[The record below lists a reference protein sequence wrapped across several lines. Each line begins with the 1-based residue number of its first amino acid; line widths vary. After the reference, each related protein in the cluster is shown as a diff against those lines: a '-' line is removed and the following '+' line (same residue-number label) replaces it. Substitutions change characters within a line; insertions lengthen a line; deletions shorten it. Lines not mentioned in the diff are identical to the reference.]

1 MMNSKLFGCFLTVV
15 VGIVTL
21 VCFDASEL
29 LKEHTC
35 LVGWAFAVLIL
46 FLLLAMLC
54 DVVTDRA
61 RQRIKKLEED
71 NKVLM
76 DKNLCLEELCKES
89 SRTKRCFDN
98 FKAEVELFDKIWKGS
113 NEKQE
118 DMDSSKLSEYF
129 AHWIKDFKTFDE
141 LYKANCG
148 GQVKKQV
155 SKDNHSEQ

>member
-21 VCFDASEL
+21 VCFDANKHS
-29 LKEHTC
+29 C
-35 LVGWAFAVLIL
+35 LMVWAFAALIL
-46 FLLLAMLC
+46 FLLLSMIYN
-54 DVVTDRA
+54 VVANRT

-71 NKVLM
+71 NKALM
-76 DKNLCLEELCKES
+76 DRNLCLEERCKES

-129 AHWIKDFKTFDE
+129 AHWVKDFKTFDE

-148 GQVKKQV
+148 GQVKKQA

>member
-15 VGIVTL
+15 VGIVVFVYL
-21 VCFDASEL
+21 DA
-29 LKEHTC
+29 KEHPG
-35 LVGWAFAVLIL
+35 LMVWAFAALIL
-46 FLLLAMLC
+46 FLLLVMLYI
-54 DVVTDRA
+54 VVTICT
-61 RQRIKKLEED
+61 RQRVKKLEDD
-71 NKVLM
+71 NKALT

-118 DMDSSKLSEYF
+118 DMDPSKLSEYF
-129 AHWIKDFKTFDE
+129 AHWVKDFKTFNE

-148 GQVKKQV
+148 GQVIKGKQN
-155 SKDNHSEQ
+155 DE

>member
-1 MMNSKLFGCFLTVV
+1 MNSKLFGCFLTVV
-15 VGIVTL
+15 VGIVVL
-21 VCFDASEL
+21 VYLDA
-29 LKEHTC
+29 KEHPG
-35 LVGWAFAVLIL
+35 LMVWAFAALIL
-46 FLLLAMLC
+46 FLLLVMLYI
-54 DVVTDRA
+54 VVTICT
-61 RQRIKKLEED
+61 RQRVKKLEDD
-71 NKVLM
+71 NKALT

-129 AHWIKDFKTFDE
+129 AHWVKDFKTFDE

-148 GQVKKQV
+148 GQVIKGKQN
-155 SKDNHSEQ
+155 DE

>member
-1 MMNSKLFGCFLTVV
+1 MNSKLFRCFLTVV
-15 VGIVTL
+15 VGIVVL
-21 VCFDASEL
+21 VFFDASKSL
-29 LKEHTC
+29 NGHLGFMI
-35 LVGWAFAVLIL
+35 VAFAVLIL
-46 FLLLAMLC
+46 FLLLAMYC
-54 DVVTDRA
+54 NVVPNRT
-61 RQRIKKLEED
+61 RQRIQKLEED

-98 FKAEVELFDKIWKGS
+98 FKAEVELFDKVWKGS

-118 DMDSSKLSEYF
+118 DMDPSKLSEYF
-129 AHWIKDFKTFDE
+129 AHWVKDFKTFNE

-148 GQVKKQV
+148 GQVKIQA

>member
-1 MMNSKLFGCFLTVV
+1 MNSKLFGCFLTVV
-15 VGIVTL
+15 VGIVVFVYL
-21 VCFDASEL
+21 DA
-29 LKEHTC
+29 KEHPG
-35 LVGWAFAVLIL
+35 LMVWAFAALIL
-46 FLLLAMLC
+46 FLLLVMLYI
-54 DVVTDRA
+54 VVTICT

-71 NKVLM
+71 NKALM
-76 DKNLCLEELCKES
+76 DRNLCLEERCKES

-129 AHWIKDFKTFDE
+129 AHWVKDFKTFDE

-148 GQVKKQV
+148 GQVIKGKQN
-155 SKDNHSEQ
+155 DE

>member
-1 MMNSKLFGCFLTVV
+1 MNSKLFGCFLTVV
-15 VGIVTL
+15 VGIVVFVYL
-21 VCFDASEL
+21 DA
-29 LKEHTC
+29 KEHPG
-35 LVGWAFAVLIL
+35 LMVWAFAALIL
-46 FLLLAMLC
+46 FLLLVMLYI
-54 DVVTDRA
+54 VVTICT
-61 RQRIKKLEED
+61 RQRVKKLEED
-71 NKVLM
+71 NKALT

-129 AHWIKDFKTFDE
+129 AHWVEDFKTFDE

-148 GQVKKQV
+148 GQVIKGKQN
-155 SKDNHSEQ
+155 DE

>member
-15 VGIVTL
+15 VGIVVFVYL
-21 VCFDASEL
+21 DA
-29 LKEHTC
+29 KEHPG
-35 LVGWAFAVLIL
+35 LMVWAFAALIL
-46 FLLLAMLC
+46 FLLLVMLYI
-54 DVVTDRA
+54 VVTICT
-61 RQRIKKLEED
+61 RQRVKKLEDD
-71 NKVLM
+71 NKALT

-129 AHWIKDFKTFDE
+129 AHWVEDFKTFDE
-141 LYKANCG
+141 LYKANCDV
-148 GQVKKQV
+148 QVIKGKQN
-155 SKDNHSEQ
+155 DE

>member
-1 MMNSKLFGCFLTVV
+1 MNSKLFGCFLTVV
-15 VGIVTL
+15 VGIVVFVYL
-21 VCFDASEL
+21 DA
-29 LKEHTC
+29 KEHPG
-35 LVGWAFAVLIL
+35 LMVWAFAALIL
-46 FLLLAMLC
+46 FLLLVMLYI
-54 DVVTDRA
+54 VVTICT
-61 RQRIKKLEED
+61 RQRVKKLEDD
-71 NKVLM
+71 NKALT

-129 AHWIKDFKTFDE
+129 AHWVKDFKTFDE

-148 GQVKKQV
+148 GQVIKGKQN
-155 SKDNHSEQ
+155 DE

>member
-1 MMNSKLFGCFLTVV
+1 M
-15 VGIVTL
+15 IV
-21 VCFDASEL
+21 
-29 LKEHTC
+29 
-35 LVGWAFAVLIL
+35 AFVVLIL
-46 FLLLAMLC
+46 FLLLAMYYN
-54 DVVTDRA
+54 VVPNRT
-61 RQRIKKLEED
+61 RQRIQKLEED

-76 DKNLCLEELCKES
+76 DKNLCLEEICKES

-129 AHWIKDFKTFDE
+129 AHWVKDFKTFDE

-148 GQVKKQV
+148 GQVIKGKQN
-155 SKDNHSEQ
+155 DE

>member
-1 MMNSKLFGCFLTVV
+1 MNSKLFGCFLTVV
-15 VGIVTL
+15 VGIVVL
-21 VCFDASEL
+21 VFFDASKSL
-29 LKEHTC
+29 NGHLGFMI
-35 LVGWAFAVLIL
+35 VVFVVLIL
-46 FLLLAMLC
+46 FLLLAMYYN
-54 DVVTDRA
+54 VVPNRT
-61 RQRIKKLEED
+61 RQRIQKLEED

-76 DKNLCLEELCKES
+76 DKNLCLEEICKES

-129 AHWIKDFKTFDE
+129 AHWVKDFKTFNE

-148 GQVKKQV
+148 GQVIKGKQN
-155 SKDNHSEQ
+155 DE

>member
-15 VGIVTL
+15 VGIVVFVYL
-21 VCFDASEL
+21 DA
-29 LKEHTC
+29 KEHPG
-35 LVGWAFAVLIL
+35 LMVWAFAALIL
-46 FLLLAMLC
+46 FLLLVMLYI
-54 DVVTDRA
+54 VVTICT
-61 RQRIKKLEED
+61 RQRVKKLEDD
-71 NKVLM
+71 NKALT

-129 AHWIKDFKTFDE
+129 AHWVKDFKTFDE

-148 GQVKKQV
+148 GQVIKGKQN
-155 SKDNHSEQ
+155 DE

>member
-15 VGIVTL
+15 VGIVVL
-21 VCFDASEL
+21 VYLDA
-29 LKEHTC
+29 KEHPG
-35 LVGWAFAVLIL
+35 LMVWAFAALIL
-46 FLLLAMLC
+46 FLLLVMLYI
-54 DVVTDRA
+54 VVTICT
-61 RQRIKKLEED
+61 RQRVKKLEDD
-71 NKVLM
+71 NKALT

-129 AHWIKDFKTFDE
+129 AHWVKDFKTFDE

-148 GQVKKQV
+148 GQVIKGKQN
-155 SKDNHSEQ
+155 DE